1 MKALNDINLEL
12 RKGEVL
18 VLVGEN
24 GECIEKNKE
33 EYINFLSSYIQKD
46 STNPALGEKMQ
57 VHGLGQ

>member
-1 MKALNDINLEL
+1 MIK
-12 RKGEVL
+12 KGGIAMEYIVDRIK
-18 VLVGEN
+18 
-24 GECIEKNKE
+24 ECIEKNKE